1 MRPEG
6 SRWSARSEA
15 RTNDLDAS
23 GEWRSIDQVVGVGTW
38 GAVVIAPRSLSHERL
53 REGQARLPRH
63 VFVESLDMVRSGPT
77 GWAQSLSRLR
87 RLEEAGVL
95 PDYELA
101 SGVSERHAALV
112 SARQR
117 ISPSRSP

>member
-1 MRPEG
+1 MSPEG

-23 GEWRSIDQVVGVGTW
+23 GEWRSIDQVVGIGTR
-38 GAVVIAPRSLSHERL
+38 GAVVIAPRTLIHERL

-63 VFVESLDMVRSGPT
+63 VFVELLDMVRSGPT
-77 GWAQSLSRLR
+77 GRAQSLSRLR
-87 RLEEAGVL
+87 HLEEAGAL
-95 PDYELA
+95 PLAEHA
-101 SGVSERHAALV
+101 SGVSDRHAALD